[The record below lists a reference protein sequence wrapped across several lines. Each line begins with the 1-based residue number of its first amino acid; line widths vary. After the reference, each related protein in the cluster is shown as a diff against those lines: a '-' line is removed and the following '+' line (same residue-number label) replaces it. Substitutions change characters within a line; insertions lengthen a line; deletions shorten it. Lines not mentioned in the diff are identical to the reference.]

1 MQVLDCKS
9 LAPVYYHYCQGRG
22 FNLGSLPVRLP
33 DSDLSDC
40 TILTTLCIFVIDHG
54 RRFVD
59 FERPPRDT

>member
-9 LAPVYYHYCQGRG
+9 LAPVYYHYCHGTG
-22 FNLGSLPVRLP
+22 FNLGSLPVRLQ

-40 TILTTLCIFVIDHG
+40 TILTTFFVIDHG

-59 FERPPRDT
+59 FERSPRDT

>member
-1 MQVLDCKS
+1 MQLLDWKS

-33 DSDLSDC
+33 DSDLSDY
-40 TILTTLCIFVIDHG
+40 TTLTTFFVIDHG

>member
-1 MQVLDCKS
+1 MQVLDWKS
-9 LAPVYYHYCQGRG
+9 LAPVYYHYCHGTG

-40 TILTTLCIFVIDHG
+40 TILTTFFG